1 MLKILRKDSNLT
13 LLKYLI
19 TRVYCSVKN
28 IVFLEVLIRIILSD
42 PSEIILFTTD
52 SESK

>member
-19 TRVYCSVKN
+19 TLVCSVKN
-28 IVFLEVLIRIILSD
+28 ICVPRSIDTIVIPDL
-42 PSEIILFTTD
+42 SEIILFTTD